1 MGGSFSCPAEFVSS
15 PTGFGCVLPCP
26 TAKGYKMISEGQAL
40 SCMYSADASIR
51 VPLTVTPIYVVPK
64 DDEKITPNAS
74 YATLKNAS
82 VYKAE
87 IDRFNAALAVAD
99 ANIDRSTKLKTAFIT
114 LQNAENARG
123 TPAGESAYQTARI
136 AYYTLTKGE
145 SWLQEEQTRIAN
157 TEAQPIVNTFTTQ
170 YRDLTDKK
178 DQQQRTIDVIKG
190 LRDKV
195 LSVKDDL
202 SFSVNTFQKQVD
214 AVKNKIN
221 IDKKARIET
230 IETTTSWID
239 TFLNWA
245 IAIAT
250 IVCIVLLVRRF
261 YTSVPSIDKL
271 KTDTALFRAQAEY
284 ARARKGLATTK

>member
-1 MGGSFSCPAEFVSS
+1 
-15 PTGFGCVLPCP
+15 
-26 TAKGYKMISEGQAL
+26 
-40 SCMYSADASIR
+40 
-51 VPLTVTPIYVVPK
+51 
-64 DDEKITPNAS
+64 
-74 YATLKNAS
+74 
-82 VYKAE
+82 VYQTE
-87 IDRFNAALAVAD
+87 IDRFNSAIAVTD
-99 ANIDRSTKLKTAFIT
+99 ANVNKAVKIRTAFVA
-114 LQNAENARG
+114 LQTAENARG
-123 TPAGESAYQTARI
+123 TPAGESAYQSARI
-136 AYYTLTKGE
+136 AYYTLTKGD

-157 TEAQPIVNTFTTQ
+157 TEAQPVVNTFTSQ
-170 YRDLTDKK
+170 YRDLTGKK

-239 TFLNWA
+239 TFLNWT

-250 IVCIVLLVRRF
+250 IVSIVLLIRRF
-261 YTSVPSIDKL
+261 ASGGPSLEKL
-271 KTDTALFRAQAEY
+271 RTDTALFKAQAEY
-284 ARARKGLATTK
+284 TRAKASLTPKKTV